1 MKTRRGAMRI
11 AAFIT
16 PLLQAWVL
24 MGGIAAATTDNWF
37 EQGLVELKNGRYQR
51 AVDAF
56 TVAIEAVPHDFEAL
70 NNRGFARIFT
80 GDYDGAIADC
90 TQAIAYNPGSAK
102 SYNNRGFAYIF
113 KESYPAA
120 VKDFD
125 RAIAINPR
133 YVDAYSNRCLAYIRQ
148 EQYDQAVTDCSRAL
162 AINPRSAKALY
173 NRGFARD
180 RQGDPAGALGDYVQ
194 ALSVNPDY
202 IEVYNNI
209 AWILATSPDERLRDG
224 ERAVALAERAAAH
237 NPDVNFMD
245 TLAAAYAE
253 AGRFDEAVAMENRVI
268 SMLAASG
275 AASDLGPHV
284 ERLSRF
290 EDGRPYRDPVRIRTV
305 SAVTDLDRKLETLDR
320 LMQAGDTQTA
330 DHPTPETGTAVS
342 AALDT
347 ETPDAAVL
355 PAVQLAQTTSPPAPD
370 EIRVTDQTVFTPVDT
385 PVEITLRAESGNQLP
400 LTFDIETVPF
410 QGALRGRLPHLIYT
424 PRPGFSGTDRFTF
437 RAGNA
442 VSQSRLATVV
452 INVGQKRDDTVGD
465 TDRRTAPKPPA
476 ADADAPASEPVAD
489 TPPPS
494 PPAAEEDQMPTPA
507 VSLPAEPVPG
517 SAAMKPAEGPSA
529 DAEETPPSE
538 GVRSDDPAPTPA
550 VAPARPD
557 DLAPE
562 SVYTIQVRSVN
573 TAESAAREVATLRR
587 EGFAAFSHPADIPGK
602 GTWYRIYIN
611 GYATKEAARQGLA
624 ALDATRFKGAY
635 IRRIPETL
643 RPPAAPP
650 PAADAPPPVV
660 APPAASEAVTP
671 AATPEP
677 DAPPPD
683 TYPYAF
689 QIKSYREK
697 NDAFQ
702 LGVELTSLGRKTFI
716 GVSRLGTTGNWYR
729 VYTGCFRTPEE
740 GERMRDDLTAEG
752 FEDAFLTTIPYT
764 IAIHPPEHD
773 PRGETLENQL
783 LAKGYLPYRLPESA
797 SGADHRVL
805 VGGFQSEAEAGETLE
820 RLKRLGYDV
829 RVVPR

>member
-1 MKTRRGAMRI
+1 MKTRRGVGRI
-11 AAFIT
+11 AVFGA
-16 PLLQAWVL
+16 PLLLAWAL
-24 MGGIAAATTDNWF
+24 LGGLAAGATDNWF
-37 EQGLVELKNGRYQR
+37 EKGLVELKNGRYQR

-70 NNRGFARIFT
+70 NNRGFARIYT

-113 KESYPAA
+113 KESYQAA
-120 VKDFD
+120 VRDFD
-125 RAIAINPR
+125 RAIVINPR

-148 EQYDQAVTDCSRAL
+148 EQYDRAVTDCSQAL

-237 NPDVNFMD
+237 TPDVNFMD

-268 SMLAASG
+268 SMLAAEG
-275 AASDLGPHV
+275 AASELGPHV
-284 ERLSRF
+284 ERLSLF
-290 EDGRPYRDPVRIRTV
+290 EEGRPYRDPVRIQAV
-305 SAVTDLDRKLETLDR
+305 SALTDLDRELETLDR
-320 LMQAGDTQTA
+320 LMQPADIQTV
-330 DHPTPETGTAVS
+330 DHPMPETSAAVT

-347 ETPDAAVL
+347 EAPRAAASPPVEM
-355 PAVQLAQTTSPPAPD
+355 AQATSPPAPN
-370 EIRVTDQTVFTPVDT
+370 EIRVTDQTVFTPVDA
-385 PVEITLRAESGNQLP
+385 PVEITLQAESGNQLP
-400 LTFDIETVPF
+400 ITFDIETVPF

-442 VSQSRLATVV
+442 MGQSRLATVL
-452 INVGQKRDDTVGD
+452 INVGPPGDDVVGD
-465 TDRRTAPKPPA
+465 TDEPGSPEPPA
-476 ADADAPASEPVAD
+476 ADADLPASGPAEDAPKPTAPAIDA
-489 TPPPS
+489 
-494 PPAAEEDQMPTPA
+494 DQMPTPA

-517 SAAMKPAEGPSA
+517 SAAMKPADGPSA
-529 DAEETPPSE
+529 EADETAPSD
-538 GVRSDDPAPTPA
+538 GMRPDDPAPTPA
-550 VAPARPD
+550 VLPARPD

-562 SVYTIQVRSVN
+562 SAYTIQVRSVN
-573 TAESAAREVATLRR
+573 AAESAAREVAKLRR

-611 GYATKEAARQGLA
+611 GYVTKAAARRGLA
-624 ALDATRFKGAY
+624 ELDATRFKDAH
-635 IRRIPETL
+635 IRRIPKAL
-643 RPPAAPP
+643 RQPAAEPPAGP
-650 PAADAPPPVV
+650 DT
-660 APPAASEAVTP
+660 AAS
-671 AATPEP
+671 AAAPETPES
-677 DAPPPD
+677 PPD
-683 TYPYAF
+683 TYPYSF

-740 GERMRDDLTAEG
+740 GERMRDDLTSEG
-752 FEDAFLTTIPYT
+752 FDDAFLTIIPYT

-783 LAKGYLPYRLPESA
+783 LAKGYLPYRLPESE
-797 SGADHRVL
+797 SGAHHKVL
-805 VGGFQSEAEAGETLE
+805 VGGFQSEAESGDTLE
-820 RLKRLGYDV
+820 GLKRLGYDA
-829 RVVPR
+829 RVVLR

>member
-1 MKTRRGAMRI
+1 MKARREALRI
-11 AAFIT
+11 AARIALL
-16 PLLQAWVL
+16 PLIWALL
-24 MGGIAAATTDNWF
+24 GGLVAGASDNWF

-51 AVDAF
+51 AVEAF
-56 TVAIEAVPHDFEAL
+56 TVTIEAVPHDFEAL
-70 NNRGFARIFT
+70 NNRGFARIYT

-90 TQAIAYNPGSAK
+90 SQAIKYNPGSAK
-102 SYNNRGFAYIF
+102 SYNNRGFAFIF

-125 RAIAINPR
+125 QALAINPR

-148 EQYDQAVTDCSRAL
+148 EQYTRALTDCSQAL

-194 ALSVNPDY
+194 SLSVNPDY
-202 IEVYNNI
+202 IEVFNNI

-224 ERAVALAERAAAH
+224 ERAVALAERAVAH
-237 NPDVNFMD
+237 TPDVNFMD

-268 SMLAASG
+268 SMLAAAG

-290 EDGRPYRDPVRIRTV
+290 EDGRPYRDPVRIRSV

-320 LMQAGDTQTA
+320 LMQPGGVRTA
-330 DHPTPETGTAVS
+330 DYAVAETETAVS

-347 ETPDAAVL
+347 EAPNATAA
-355 PAVQLAQTTSPPAPD
+355 PAVQLAQATSPPAPD
-370 EIRVTDQTVFTPVDT
+370 EIRVMDQTLFTPVDT
-385 PVEITLRAESGNQLP
+385 PVEIKLEAESRNP
-400 LTFDIETVPF
+400 RPISFDIETVPF

-437 RAGNA
+437 RAGNTL
-442 VSQSRLATVV
+442 SQSRLATVV
-452 INVGQKRDDTVGD
+452 INVG
-465 TDRRTAPKPPA
+465 PKPEDGGDAAGDVSTGPSGADA
-476 ADADAPASEPVAD
+476 ADDS
-489 TPPPS
+489 PPPT
-494 PPAAEEDQMPTPA
+494 AAGDEADQMPTPA

-517 SAAMKPAEGPSA
+517 SAAMKPAEGP
-529 DAEETPPSE
+529 DAEDNDATAPPD
-538 GVRSDDPAPTPA
+538 GPTAADPAPTAATPPA
-550 VAPARPD
+550 FPADVAPD
-557 DLAPE
+557 

-573 TAESAAREVATLRR
+573 APESAAQEVAKLRR
-587 EGFAAFSHPADIPGK
+587 EGLAAFSHPADIPGR
-602 GTWYRIYIN
+602 GTWHRIYIN
-611 GYATKEAARQGLA
+611 GYATKAAARQGLA
-624 ALDATRFKGAY
+624 ALDAARFKGAH
-635 IRRIPETL
+635 IRRIPEAL
-643 RPPAAPP
+643 RRPAAPAP
-650 PAADAPPPVV
+650 AVEPPTGSEAAAVPAA
-660 APPAASEAVTP
+660 
-671 AATPEP
+671 PEP

-729 VYTGCFRTPEE
+729 VYTGCFRTPEQ
-740 GERMRDDLTAEG
+740 GERIRDELTAEG
-752 FEDAFLTTIPYT
+752 FEDAFLTIIPYT
-764 IAIHPPEHD
+764 IAIQPPEHD

-783 LAKGYLPYRLPESA
+783 LAKGYLPYRLPASE
-797 SGADHRVL
+797 SGAHHKVL
-805 VGGFQSEAEAGETLE
+805 IGGFQSEEDAGETLE
-820 RLKRLGYDV
+820 GLARLGYDA
-829 RVVPR
+829 RVVLR